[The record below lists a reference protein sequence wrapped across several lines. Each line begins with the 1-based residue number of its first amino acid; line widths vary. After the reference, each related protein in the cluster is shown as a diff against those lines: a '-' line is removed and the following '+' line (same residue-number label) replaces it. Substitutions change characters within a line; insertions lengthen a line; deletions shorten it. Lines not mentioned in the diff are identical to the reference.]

1 MLRHL
6 ARLAVAN
13 DCGRFE
19 WSELDWNTP
28 AIEFYESLGAQPQKE
43 WIRYRLTGQ
52 ALKDLAA

>member
-19 WSELDWNTP
+19 WSVLDWNTP
-28 AIEFYESLGAQPQKE
+28 AIAFYESLGAQPQKE